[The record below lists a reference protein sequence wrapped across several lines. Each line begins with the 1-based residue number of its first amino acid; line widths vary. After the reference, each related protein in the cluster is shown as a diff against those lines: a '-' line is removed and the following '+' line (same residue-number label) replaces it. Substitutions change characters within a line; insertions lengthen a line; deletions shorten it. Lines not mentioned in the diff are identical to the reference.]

1 MWVFLVDVRGVG
13 LGLPVGAFGAAA
25 RFPAVMPGT
34 HHVAVVAGGAQVCGV
49 VVVAALDV
57 VNIGGFDGAAGGLYL
72 ACVVVAGEYL
82 GA

>member
-1 MWVFLVDVRGVG
+1 MDVCGVG
-13 LGLPVGAFGAAA
+13 LGLAVGAFGLSAC
-25 RFPAVMPGT
+25 FSAVMSGAY
-34 HHVAVVAGGAQVCGV
+34 HVAVVAGGAQICGV

-57 VNIGGFDGAAGGLYL
+57 VNVGGFDGAAGGLYL